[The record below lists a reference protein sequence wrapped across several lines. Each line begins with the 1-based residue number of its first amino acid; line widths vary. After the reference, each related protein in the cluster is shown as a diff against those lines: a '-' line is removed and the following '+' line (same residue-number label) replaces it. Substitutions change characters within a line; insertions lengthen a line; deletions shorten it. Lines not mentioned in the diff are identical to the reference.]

1 MPIPWRLQA
10 GNTTGDVGS
19 ANEAAGRVARNVEA
33 VAAATEELTASIG
46 DISRQVAETSAAA
59 GRAVTEA
66 NETSNTMQNLA
77 AAANR
82 IGEVVR
88 LINEIASQT
97 NLLALNATI
106 EAARAGDAGK
116 GFAVV
121 ASEVKNLATQT
132 AKATEDIQA
141 QIQDIQTETQKAVGA
156 IGGITTSINDISA
169 KANAVSDA
177 VGQQMEATNEIA
189 RNVQQASSESET
201 VSKRISTAAHGAT
214 ESGTAAAKLREE
226 AVALAGD
233 VDQLRELSGEFITRI
248 ARV

>member
-1 MPIPWRLQA
+1 
-10 GNTTGDVGS
+10 VS
-19 ANEAAGRVARNVEA
+19 EAN
-33 VAAATEELTASIG
+33 
-46 DISRQVAETSAAA
+46 DTSA
-59 GRAVTEA
+59 
-66 NETSNTMQNLA
+66 TMQNLA

-156 IGGITTSINDISA
+156 IGGIATTINDINS
-169 KANAVSDA
+169 KASSVSEAVT
-177 VGQQMEATNEIA
+177 QQMEATREIA
-189 RNVQQASSESET
+189 RNVQQASSETET
-201 VSKRISTAAHGAT
+201 VSRRISTAASDAH
-214 ESGTAAAKLREE
+214 ESGEAAARLREE
-226 AVALAGD
+226 ATALAGD
-233 VDQLRELSGEFITRI
+233 VDQLRELSGEFIGKI
-248 ARV
+248 AQV